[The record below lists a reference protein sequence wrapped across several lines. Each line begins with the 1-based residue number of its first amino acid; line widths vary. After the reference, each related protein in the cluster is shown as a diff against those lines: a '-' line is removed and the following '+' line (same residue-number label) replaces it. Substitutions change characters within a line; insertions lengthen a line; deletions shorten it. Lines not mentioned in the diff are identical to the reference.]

1 MSTHLSITTSAAP
14 VANGERRHRLVV
26 GTGYVLAVVFN
37 LALAIYGLDYYAL
50 DAAQR
55 PFSPKY
61 DLLRPGGTIGIK
73 LGFLGLL
80 LFLAIFLYPIRKHW
94 SWLAR
99 QGNSKHWLDI
109 HVLMGL
115 TAPFLIA
122 FHASFKFR
130 GIAGMAFWIMVA
142 VAVSGVV
149 GRYLYAQIPRKVSAA
164 ELSLKESREMQAQL
178 TEQLAAQQVLSPRHL
193 EPLFHLPDPR
203 RVQNYSTVGMLAH
216 MVALDL
222 ARPFRI
228 ARLRRRTLG
237 VGGTLLT
244 LGGLLPTR
252 NTELERVV
260 QTAREQAAFSK
271 RLLFLSRSQQVF
283 HLWHVVHKPFSYSF
297 AVLAVVHIT
306 VVLLLGYR

>member
-1 MSTHLSITTSAAP
+1 MSTNSILATSVP
-14 VANGERRHRLVV
+14 LANGERRHRRVV
-26 GTGYVLAVVFN
+26 ATGYILAALLLLTLAV
-37 LALAIYGLDYYAL
+37 YGFDYYAL

-61 DLLRPGGTIGIK
+61 DLLQPAGEVGIK
-73 LGFLGLL
+73 LGYLGLL
-80 LFLAIFLYPIRKHW
+80 MFLTIFLYPIRKHW

-109 HVLMGL
+109 HVLLGL
-115 TAPFLIA
+115 TAPFIIA
-122 FHASFKFR
+122 FHSSFKFR

-142 VAVSGVV
+142 VAVSGVI
-149 GRYLYAQIPRKVSAA
+149 GRYLYAQIPRKVTAV
-164 ELSLKESREMQAQL
+164 ELSLKESKELQAQL
-178 TEQLAAQQVLSPRHL
+178 TERLAAQRVLSARHL
-193 EPLFHLPDPR
+193 APVFRLPDPR
-203 RVQNYSTVGMLAH
+203 RVQNYSTLGMLAH

-237 VGGTLLT
+237 LGETLMT
-244 LGGLLPTR
+244 LGGLLSTR
-252 NTELERVV
+252 HSELE
-260 QTAREQAAFSK
+260 QTIHAAREQAALSK
-271 RLLFLSRSQQVF
+271 RLLFLSRSHQLF

-297 AVLAVVHIT
+297 ASLAVVHIA